1 MAAADKL
8 AGHDVPLI
16 YLQRFTVATVPDATL
31 FKDRMIVVTDA
42 ATNEI
47 PCWSDGTNW
56 KRFDTGAT
64 LS

>member
-1 MAAADKL
+1 MAVDKL
-8 AGHDVPLI
+8 AGKRMPLVV
-16 YLQRFTVATVPDATL
+16 LETFLVATVPDATL
-31 FKDRMIVVTDA
+31 YPGRLIIVTDA
-42 ATNEI
+42 ATNAI

>member
-1 MAAADKL
+1 M
-8 AGHDVPLI
+8 PLHKI
-16 YLQRFTVATVPDATL
+16 NRYTVATVPSAVS
-31 FKDRMIVVTDA
+31 FKDHLIIVTDA

>member
-1 MAAADKL
+1 MAADKL
-8 AGHDVPLI
+8 AGHEVPLLK
-16 YLQRFTVATVPDATL
+16 LQRFTVTTVPDATVY
-31 FKDRMIVVTDA
+31 KDYVIVVTDA

>member
-1 MAAADKL
+1 MAADLNANR
-8 AGHDVPLI
+8 AMPLHKI
-16 YLQRFTVATVPDATL
+16 NRYTVATVPSAVS
-31 FKDRMIVVTDA
+31 FKDHLIIVTDA

>member
-1 MAAADKL
+1 MAADKL
-8 AGHDVPLI
+8 AGRQLPLLK
-16 YLQRFTVATVPDATL
+16 LQRFTVATVPSATDY
-31 FKDRMIVVTDA
+31 KDYCIVVTDA